1 MGKFIFHR
9 VLQTIPVIILVAF
22 FSFAIIELAPGDVL
36 MHYIQPN
43 MTNEEI
49 ELLRE
54 ELGLNDG
61 LFEKFFGWAKSV
73 LSGNLGYSQINH
85 RSVAVQIAERIPAT
99 VGLMG
104 ASLLLSIVVSVPLG
118 LLCGTH
124 KNRLIDQI
132 VSTLSYVGIS
142 VPSFWLGMVL
152 IIVFSQMLD
161 LLPSMGMRTLGVDS
175 VWDVIQHGILPT
187 IVLSTGNTAVFTRYI
202 RASTIAQLEEEYVD
216 TARAKGASPRRIVY
230 GHVMKNCLLP
240 IITLIG
246 LNLSNLVTGSFI
258 VESVFSWPGMGTLGM
273 SAINARDYPVIMG
286 FTMMSCLMLILGN
299 LIADI
304 LYGVC
309 DPRIKQG
316 VGSDAD

>member
-49 ELLRE
+49 ALLRE

-161 LLPSMGMRTLGVDS
+161 LLPSMGCARWGWIRYGTS
-175 VWDVIQHGILPT
+175 S
-187 IVLSTGNTAVFTRYI
+187 ST
-202 RASTIAQLEEEYVD
+202 ASC
-216 TARAKGASPRRIVY
+216 RPS
-230 GHVMKNCLLP
+230 
-240 IITLIG
+240 
-246 LNLSNLVTGSFI
+246 S
-258 VESVFSWPGMGTLGM
+258 
-273 SAINARDYPVIMG
+273 
-286 FTMMSCLMLILGN
+286 
-299 LIADI
+299 
-304 LYGVC
+304 
-309 DPRIKQG
+309 
-316 VGSDAD
+316 